1 MPDSTPELSVL
12 VPVAQPSGE
21 LVLVARELRSA
32 LDRLGRPVEVLL
44 LLGTRSPEAAR
55 EVEEACAELP
65 GQVRVVE
72 VAHVAGEG
80 GMLRAGFDEAR
91 GEILVTVPPR
101 FEVVL
106 DVLGDLLDAVEKGA
120 DLAYA
125 PRLRVPRGG
134 RPRLQSRLF
143 NALLSAASGSHFRD
157 VASGTRVLR
166 RQVVREIPVYGDFH
180 RYLPI
185 LAERLGFRVEEVEA
199 EVHPRAR
206 GPAIHWP
213 ADYLWRAMDVLSIF
227 FLTRFT
233 RRPLRLFGALGSAFA
248 AVGAVVLAVVAV
260 QRLLGTPL
268 ADRPILVLATL
279 LLGLGVQMFTI
290 GLLAELI
297 LFFHARQIRDYRIAR
312 IYEAARPLADSAPGQ
327 APGGPGGEAAFGAPA
342 TGASQGAD
350 RG

>member
-1 MPDSTPELSVL
+1 MSDDTPELSVL
-12 VPVAQPSGE
+12 IPVAEPSGE
-21 LVLVARELRSA
+21 LAAVARELREA
-32 LDRLGRPVEVLL
+32 LEGLGRRAEVLF
-44 LLGTRSPEAAR
+44 LLGTRSAEAAR
-55 EVEEACAELP
+55 EVEGACAELS
-65 GQVRVVE
+65 GEVRVVE

-91 GEILVTVPPR
+91 AEIIVTVPPR

-106 DVLGDLLDAVEKGA
+106 EVLGGLLRALEQGA

-125 PRLRVPRGG
+125 PRLRAPRAG
-134 RPRLQSRLF
+134 RRRLQSRLF
-143 NALLSAASGSHFRD
+143 NALLSMASGSRFRD
-157 VASGTRVLR
+157 VASGTRALR
-166 RQVVREIPVYGDFH
+166 KQVVREIPVYGDFH

-185 LAERLGFRVEEVEA
+185 LAERLGFRVDEVEGA
-199 EVHPRAR
+199 VHPRAR
-206 GPAIHWP
+206 GPAIHAP

-233 RRPLRLFGALGSAFA
+233 RRPLRLFGALGSTFA
-248 AVGAVVLAVVAV
+248 AVGAVILAVVAV

-312 IYEAARPLADSAPGQ
+312 VYEAARPLVDP
-327 APGGPGGEAAFGAPA
+327 AARTPA
-342 TGASQGAD
+342 RAAVGNSRD
-350 RG
+350 RPAREHRGDRD